1 MLRNTSLTRSLI
13 FVFCLAVAFPSYVS
27 AEPPSFFRT
36 MFRKKQTVSD
46 DQLVLRPEHGPW
58 MILAVTLSGPEA
70 ESQAVALA
78 HEIRGTLD
86 LPSFV
91 MHKTM
96 DPNSNLARHSNVRT
110 ELDGTTRR
118 YEVKLAN
125 GEAES
130 VFAVLVGEYTSDED
144 PRIEKTLD
152 TIRYSHPR
160 SLGET
165 ESATTT
171 KSSSNWVVQKYR
183 EVVWSENRDENRKKG
198 KMGAAFLTRNPLLP
212 DDFFETPKVDDFV
225 KELNDQDWIE
235 HSLLDCPGRYTVR
248 VASFTGRVQMATST
262 NNGGDSSISNALDA
276 AAQQAHKLTVALR
289 KKGEEAYEFHDR
301 FGSYVTIGS
310 FDNLGQEYRGG
321 EFQYNPAMLA
331 ILKQWCGYRI
341 VEARDPTTGAISR
354 GQSLNSLDRIPFD
367 AEGKPIPVPRPET
380 SKIYGR
386 NLLGGR

>member
-125 GEAES
+125 
-130 VFAVLVGEYTSDED
+130 
-144 PRIEKTLD
+144 
-152 TIRYSHPR
+152 
-160 SLGET
+160 
-165 ESATTT
+165 
-171 KSSSNWVVQKYR
+171 
-183 EVVWSENRDENRKKG
+183 
-198 KMGAAFLTRNPLLP
+198 
-212 DDFFETPKVDDFV
+212 
-225 KELNDQDWIE
+225 
-235 HSLLDCPGRYTVR
+235 
-248 VASFTGRVQMATST
+248 
-262 NNGGDSSISNALDA
+262 
-276 AAQQAHKLTVALR
+276 
-289 KKGEEAYEFHDR
+289 
-301 FGSYVTIGS
+301 
-310 FDNLGQEYRGG
+310 
-321 EFQYNPAMLA
+321 
-331 ILKQWCGYRI
+331 
-341 VEARDPTTGAISR
+341 
-354 GQSLNSLDRIPFD
+354 
-367 AEGKPIPVPRPET
+367 
-380 SKIYGR
+380 
-386 NLLGGR
+386 